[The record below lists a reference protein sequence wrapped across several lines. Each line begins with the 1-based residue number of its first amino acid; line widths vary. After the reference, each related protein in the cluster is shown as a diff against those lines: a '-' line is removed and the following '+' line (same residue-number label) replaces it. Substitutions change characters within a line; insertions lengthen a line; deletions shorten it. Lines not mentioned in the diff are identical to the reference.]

1 MSVFVYF
8 RAESECERER
18 EKERNKVRERERE
31 RERKS
36 VRVRHVE
43 DAKGSIIVV
52 VLARMENTLVR
63 TYVGRRFK

>member
-1 MSVFVYF
+1 M
-8 RAESECERER
+8 RER
-18 EKERNKVRERERE
+18 EKES
-31 RERKS
+31 KS

>member
-1 MSVFVYF
+1 MSV
-8 RAESECERER
+8 CE
-18 EKERNKVRERERE
+18 RERERE

-43 DAKGSIIVV
+43 DAKGSIFVV